1 MITLRNVYGPENHAD
16 IQLLYQLL
24 LERPQEANISHRAPP
39 PYEHHVGFVRSH
51 PYQHWYIIEV
61 ERFRGEPGYEHD
73 GWDAVGAISATKQNE
88 IGIAILKAHQG
99 KGYAAAAITQFLLDH
114 RPLPAIPSQRS
125 GRWLAN
131 VAPDNAPSHALFKRL
146 GARHI
151 STTYEL

>member
-1 MITLRNVYGPENHAD
+1 MITLRSVYGPENHAD
-16 IQLLYQLL
+16 IELLYRLL

-39 PYEHHVGFVRSH
+39 PYYQHVEFVRSR
-51 PYQHWYIIEV
+51 PYQHWYIIEAN
-61 ERFRGEPGYEHD
+61 GE
-73 GWDAVGAISATKQNE
+73 AVGAISATKNNE

-146 GARHI
+146 GFKPI
-151 STTYEL
+151 QITYTL

>member
-16 IQLLYQLL
+16 IELLYRLL
-24 LERPQEANISHRAPP
+24 LERPQEANISHREAPP
-39 PYEHHVGFVRSH
+39 YYQHASFVRSR
-51 PYQHWYIIEV
+51 PYEHWYIIL
-61 ERFRGEPGYEHD
+61 GD
-73 GWDAVGAISATKQNE
+73 GSIGAPRVGAISATKQNE

-99 KGYAAAAITQFLLDH
+99 NGYAAAAITQFLLDH

>member
-1 MITLRNVYGPENHAD
+1 MITLRSVYEPDSATLL
-16 IQLLYQLL
+16 LLYNLL
-24 LERPQEANISHRAPP
+24 LERPQEANISHRAAP
-39 PYEHHVGFVRSH
+39 PYEEHIGFVWSR

-73 GWDAVGAISATKQNE
+73 GWDAVGAISATKNNE

-114 RPLPAIPSQRS
+114 RPLPAIPSQRM
-125 GRWLAN
+125 GKWIAN

-146 GARHI
+146 GWKPTQI
-151 STTYEL
+151 TYTL

>member
-1 MITLRNVYGPENHAD
+1 MITLRSVYEPDSATLL
-16 IQLLYQLL
+16 LLYNLL
-24 LERPQEANISHRAPP
+24 LERPQEANISHRAAP
-39 PYEHHVGFVRSH
+39 PYEEHIGFVWSR
-51 PYQHWYIIEV
+51 PYQHWYIIEAG
-61 ERFRGEPGYEHD
+61 GE
-73 GWDAVGAISATKQNE
+73 AVGAISATKNNE